1 MQTGS
6 TKSALYQYL
15 SSVILRVRKECG
27 YRPIDAVWLLGD
39 ATCEKMGD
47 LMAANDGRLL
57 GLYDELTSFLTQ
69 LNLYRGKG
77 LTLSHELALFLQL
90 YNGHAWSRTTGVYS
104 TWLMYKP
111 TSDFVNAFNSTVES
125 SANIYW
131 FDCVPGADCVNVFAA
146 QLKVVLTCVDWTV
159 AHHSLQHKS

>member
-1 MQTGS
+1 MVKVPNTEWSETALLWLSVNMPTGS

-69 LNLYRGKG
+69 LNLYQGKG

-104 TWLMYKP
+104 T
-111 TSDFVNAFNSTVES
+111 
-125 SANIYW
+125 
-131 FDCVPGADCVNVFAA
+131 
-146 QLKVVLTCVDWTV
+146 
-159 AHHSLQHKS
+159 